1 MRSLRNGFMATLVF
15 VSLVTAQGVR
25 ATVVG
30 RVTDDTGAVVPGAK
44 ITITNVGTNDSRSVI
59 VNDSGEYAV
68 PQLAPGQYTVTAEY
82 AGFNKV
88 VRSGIVLETGQQAR
102 IDIAL
107 KVGTVS
113 EEVEVSAAAPL
124 VTTENAAL
132 GNVVDQKKIVELPLN
147 GRDYLQLAF
156 LQPNVFAPAANSTLG
171 FRGGLNVA
179 GNSEIANQYIL
190 DGVDNNDETTNQPL
204 HRPILDAVREF
215 KVLTGTYSAEYGRQ
229 AGGQVIVTTQ
239 AGTNVFHGS
248 LWEFHRNS
256 ALDAR
261 NFFATQ
267 KPSFRR
273 NQFGGVLGGPI
284 KKDRTFVF
292 AGYEGQRR
300 GQQEA
305 SLATVPGAEFRN
317 GDFSSLSTPVR
328 NPFNGN
334 SPFPG
339 NRIPQSMW
347 SKQGAGI
354 LALYPLPNRSGSP
367 NFDSAAAGHFNIDQW
382 SARVDHRFG
391 INDNVYGAYE
401 FADSSEFYALSN
413 PLCSARDVP
422 GWGCDELQ
430 RTQHAVVAWTHIF
443 SPRLINEA
451 RIGYT
456 RFGFYRLQQ
465 DRDINVVQPLGIGGL
480 TDAGVTPFNN
490 GAPQIQVTGYA
501 TIGGP
506 TNLPQGRHDNTYNY
520 IENMTFITG
529 QHSMKFG
536 FDIRRFLFNSFFTS
550 FGRGAFQ
557 FDGTFTG
564 NAVADLLLGM
574 PRQAD
579 RNLGTPF
586 HNSMTFSSGYY
597 FQDDW
602 KITPKLTLNLGLR
615 YDLDLPE
622 TERVNKIASFD
633 PARNTIKVAGG
644 LEYYIDNNSPTGLS
658 SRPRPEIGR
667 RLWSTDKN
675 NFAPRIGL
683 AWRPF
688 GGTSTVVR
696 AGFGTFYNHQIVGNG
711 LTPLSRNS
719 PFRLRQTSGPFQA
732 TDRPDLVNAFSGIP
746 SVVAPGIDPNFK
758 TAYVNQWSFGVQ
770 RELASNLILDVSYL
784 GSQGHKLPIPWN
796 INQALPGPGSV
807 ASRRPFPGYGNI
819 TGGYIAS
826 IGNSNFNG
834 LSVRA
839 ERRMTKG
846 LSFISSY
853 AWSKSID
860 DNAGISTGSDASGVF
875 AQDARNLR
883 VERSVSD
890 YDITHR
896 FVFSTV
902 YDVPFG
908 KTQNRTLHA
917 IAAGWQLTGILTLQ
931 TGPPFTVFSGRDE
944 SNTGGGATQDR
955 PNLIGNP
962 NIPGPGPD
970 RWFNTCTLLANG
982 AQRNCLPGD
991 TPAWQINALSTFG
1004 NAGRNILRSDG
1015 LKNID
1020 LGLSRSFR
1028 FTDRVSL
1035 QFRSEF
1041 FNVANHPNFAQPN
1054 QSAASGSFATI
1065 SRAAFQSQTG
1075 AQRQIQFAAKVV
1087 F

>member
-1 MRSLRNGFMATLVF
+1 MRSLRNGFIATLVF

-30 RVTDDTGAVVPGAK
+30 RVTDETGAVVPGAK

-59 VNDSGEYAV
+59 VNDSGEYAM

-156 LQPNVFAPAANSTLG
+156 LQPNVFAPAQNSTIG

-239 AGTNVFHGS
+239 AGTNAFHGS

-284 KKDRTFVF
+284 KKDRTFFFV
-292 AGYEGQRR
+292 GYEGQRR

-367 NFDSAAAGHFNIDQW
+367 NFDSAAAGHFNINQW

-391 INDNVYGAYE
+391 MNDNVYGVYE

-422 GWGCDELQ
+422 GWGCDEFQ
-430 RTQHAVVAWTHIF
+430 RTQHAVVVWTHIF

-465 DRDINVVQPLGIGGL
+465 DRDVNVIQPLGIGGL

-520 IENMTFITG
+520 IENMTFIAG
-529 QHSMKFG
+529 QHSIKFG

-602 KITPKLTLNLGLR
+602 KITPKLTLNLGAR

-644 LEYYIDNNSPTGLS
+644 LEYYIDTNSPTGLS

-732 TDRPDLVNAFSGIP
+732 TDRPDLANAFSGIP

-758 TAYVNQWSFGVQ
+758 TAYVNQWSFGIQ

-839 ERRMTKG
+839 ERRMAKG

-883 VERSVSD
+883 VERSVS
-890 YDITHR
+890 
-896 FVFSTV
+896 
-902 YDVPFG
+902 
-908 KTQNRTLHA
+908 
-917 IAAGWQLTGILTLQ
+917 
-931 TGPPFTVFSGRDE
+931 
-944 SNTGGGATQDR
+944 
-955 PNLIGNP
+955 
-962 NIPGPGPD
+962 
-970 RWFNTCTLLANG
+970 
-982 AQRNCLPGD
+982 
-991 TPAWQINALSTFG
+991 
-1004 NAGRNILRSDG
+1004 
-1015 LKNID
+1015 
-1020 LGLSRSFR
+1020 
-1028 FTDRVSL
+1028 
-1035 QFRSEF
+1035 
-1041 FNVANHPNFAQPN
+1041 
-1054 QSAASGSFATI
+1054 
-1065 SRAAFQSQTG
+1065 
-1075 AQRQIQFAAKVV
+1075 
-1087 F
+1087 